1 MKYLAMPAIMMALF
15 VSALTLT
22 DQAKAHEGK
31 AHKTEAHKTE
41 THSAEAHE
49 AKPITVQGEIV
60 DLGCY
65 VAHAGEGPDHK
76 SCAQKCINGGMPMG
90 ILTAKGTVYLL
101 TLNHDNADPYN
112 QAKTLAAEMVEIT
125 GPVHER
131 SGVKIIDVTSVKT
144 IKASARPTESK

>member
-1 MKYLAMPAIMMALF
+1 MKYLANPAIMMALF

-22 DQAKAHEGK
+22 NQVKADEG
-31 AHKTEAHKTE
+31 HAHKTE
-41 THSAEAHE
+41 THKAEAHE

-65 VAHAGEGPDHK
+65 VAHNGEGAEHK

-90 ILTAKGTVYLL
+90 VLTAEGTVYLL

-131 SGVKIIDVTSVKT
+131 SGVKIIDVTSVKVV
-144 IKASARPTESK
+144 KPSAAPSKSK

>member
-1 MKYLAMPAIMMALF
+1 MKHLAIPALMMALF
-15 VSALTLT
+15 VPALTFT
-22 DQAKAHEGK
+22 NQAKAHDGK
-31 AHKTEAHKTE
+31 AHKTETHKADAH
-41 THSAEAHE
+41 A

-65 VAHAGEGPDHK
+65 LAHAGQGADHK

-90 ILTAKGTVYLL
+90 VLTTEGMLYLL

-112 QAKTLAAEMVEIT
+112 QAKTLAAETVEIT

-131 SGVKIIDVTSVKT
+131 SGMKMIDVTSVKAVKKT
-144 IKASARPTESK
+144 ARPTESK

>member
-1 MKYLAMPAIMMALF
+1 MKYLAIPAIMMALF
-15 VSALTLT
+15 VSAFTLT

-31 AHKTEAHKTE
+31 AHKTE

-131 SGVKIIDVTSVKT
+131 SGVKIIDVTSVKAVKT
-144 IKASARPTESK
+144 SAPPTKSK